1 MIKKITD
8 FNWGIKKTW
17 LKFRDWIYYNINYKE
32 NLRNEQL
39 ADEQIVELNK
49 TIEELN
55 DKILKL
61 EIYNEVK
68 SNLLDQKDQKIIE
81 LRLDIAKINKK
92 INDKVSL

>member
-8 FNWGIKKTW
+8 FSWGIKKTW

-49 TIEELN
+49 TIEKLN

-61 EIYNEVK
+61 ETYNEVK
-68 SNLLDQKDQKIIE
+68 SNLLEQKDQKIIE
-81 LRLDIAKINKK
+81 LKLDIAKINKK